1 MPAQAHSPHLMVH
14 AACGDRP
21 FAQDHQQS
29 QPLQSTLSQHQPI
42 GSQLSLVE
50 VNAAA
55 PVRTEAHLW
64 LQEINQQ
71 VAAANG
77 RAGKVQPGSEAAQ
90 RSQLLGEPDGAA
102 AASSQAPRRRGWQV
116 GEHLEGMAGSRV
128 RGLGA
133 FSERS

>member
-1 MPAQAHSPHLMVH
+1 MHH
-14 AACGDRP
+14 
-21 FAQDHQQS
+21 
-29 QPLQSTLSQHQPI
+29 
-42 GSQLSLVE
+42 
-50 VNAAA
+50 
-55 PVRTEAHLW
+55 EAHRW

-102 AASSQAPRRRGWQV
+102 AASHQAPRRRGWQV
-116 GEHLEGMAGSRV
+116 GEHLEGMDSSRV

-133 FSERS
+133 LGE